1 MPLVSAIAGSSPIAG
16 VAPRDPRDIRDLRDF
31 RIAGRVS
38 GKAAG
43 DGEAGAASAEP
54 TARDDSSESAES
66 PPKRLGPTQL
76 KPAEQRIVEHLA
88 ETDRQV
94 RAHEAAHQAAAGGL
108 GGAATFT
115 YKTGPDGKSYAV
127 GGEVPIDMSP
137 GRTPEETLAR
147 ARQVR
152 AAALAPADPS
162 GQDLA
167 VAAQATQLE
176 SIAREQMAA
185 AQSVALR
192 DKVLQAKNAPVLGA
206 RQGGEAVTPT
216 ASKARPP
223 STDTGMA
230 PHSPGRG
237 HAAAESGRAS
247 TRAAVQAQ
255 IDVGEQVASTL
266 AKITSD
272 RAASGIS
279 AAQLQRLAR
288 LAALAY
294 RV

>member
-16 VAPRDPRDIRDLRDF
+16 VAPRDPRDIRDLRV
-31 RIAGRVS
+31 AGRAS
-38 GKAAG
+38 GKDAEDVA
-43 DGEAGAASAEP
+43 AGAAPAET
-54 TARDDSSESAES
+54 TARSDSSESVEA

-167 VAAQATQLE
+167 VAAQATQME
-176 SIAREQMAA
+176 SIAREQIAA

-192 DKVLQAKNAPVLGA
+192 GKVLQAKNAPVLGA
-206 RQGGEAVTPT
+206 RQGGETVSPT

-223 STDTGMA
+223 SSDTVE
-230 PHSPGRG
+230 PYSPGRG

>member
-1 MPLVSAIAGSSPIAG
+1 
-16 VAPRDPRDIRDLRDF
+16 LRD
-31 RIAGRVS
+31 RRVAGQTPD
-38 GKAAG
+38 KATEDAQ
-43 DGEAGAASAEP
+43 AGAAP
-54 TARDDSSESAES
+54 AES
-66 PPKRLGPTQL
+66 TGRSEGTENREGRPKQLGPTQL
-76 KPAEQRIVEHLA
+76 KPTEQRLVEHLA

-115 YKTGPDGKSYAV
+115 YKTGPDGRSYAV

-167 VAAQATQLE
+167 VAAQATQME

-185 AQSVALR
+185 AQGLALR
-192 DKVLQAKNAPVLGA
+192 DKALQANNAPVLGV
-206 RQGGEAVTPT
+206 RQGHDSSAPAASEKRPASPEADNHAAHP
-216 ASKARPP
+216 R
-223 STDTGMA
+223 
-230 PHSPGRG
+230 GRG
-237 HAAAESGRAS
+237 HAAATPSRAS
-247 TRAAVQAQ
+247 ATAAVQARV
-255 IDVGEQVASTL
+255 DVGEQVASTL

-272 RAASGIS
+272 RAAAGTS